1 MLTFAAVMKAIIFGI
16 ILTAI
21 AIGLVYRN
29 KGKWYDYVVA
39 VILGCIIAIGLMISE

>member
-21 AIGLVYRN
+21 GLGLVNRN

-39 VILGCIIAIGLMISE
+39 VILGGIVALGLMISE